1 MKRNIKRM
9 QLKEK
14 IIKEVTEILRPLV
27 PQGQLINAETDLVAD
42 LGLDSLKVMK
52 LVETV
57 EDRFDI
63 SIPLNILPD
72 VRTVSD
78 FVLQIEKISKDG

>member
-1 MKRNIKRM
+1 M
-9 QLKEK
+9 QLNEK
-14 IIKEVTEILRPLV
+14 IINAVTEILRPLV

-78 FVLQIEKISKDG
+78 FVVQIEKISKDG

>member
-1 MKRNIKRM
+1 M
-9 QLKEK
+9 QLNEK
-14 IIKEVTEILRPLV
+14 ILTAVTEILRPLV
-27 PQGQLINAETDLVAD
+27 SEGQLINAETDLVAD

>member
-1 MKRNIKRM
+1 M
-9 QLKEK
+9 QLNEK
-14 IIKEVTEILRPLV
+14 INHAVIEILSPLV

-42 LGLDSLKVMK
+42 LSLDSLKVMK
-52 LVETV
+52 LVEAV

-78 FVLQIEKISKDG
+78 FVSQIEKISKDG

>member
-1 MKRNIKRM
+1 M
-9 QLKEK
+9 QLNEK
-14 IIKEVTEILRPLV
+14 IINAVTEILRPLV
-27 PQGQLINAETDLVAD
+27 PEGQLINAETDLVAD
-42 LGLDSLKVMK
+42 LALDSLKVMK

>member
-1 MKRNIKRM
+1 
-9 QLKEK
+9 
-14 IIKEVTEILRPLV
+14 
-27 PQGQLINAETDLVAD
+27 LINAETDLVAD

>member
-1 MKRNIKRM
+1 M
-9 QLKEK
+9 QLNEK
-14 IIKEVTEILRPLV
+14 ITKKVSEILKQFV
-27 PQGQLINAETDLVAD
+27 PEGQTINAETDLVAD

>member
-1 MKRNIKRM
+1 M
-9 QLKEK
+9 QLNEK
-14 IIKEVTEILRPLV
+14 IIKEVIEILRPLV
-27 PQGQLINAETDLVAD
+27 PQGQSINAETDLVAD

>member
-1 MKRNIKRM
+1 M
-9 QLKEK
+9 QLNEK
-14 IIKEVTEILRPLV
+14 IINAVTEILKQFV
-27 PQGQLINAETDLVAD
+27 PEGQTINAETDLVAD

>member
-1 MKRNIKRM
+1 M
-9 QLKEK
+9 QINEK
-14 IIKEVTEILRPLV
+14 IINAVTEILRPLV
-27 PQGQLINAETDLVAD
+27 PEGQLINAETDLVAD

>member
-1 MKRNIKRM
+1 M
-9 QLKEK
+9 QLNEK
-14 IIKEVTEILRPLV
+14 INHAVIEILSPLV

-42 LGLDSLKVMK
+42 LSLDSLKVMK
-52 LVETV
+52 LVEAV

>member
-1 MKRNIKRM
+1 M
-9 QLKEK
+9 QLNEK
-14 IIKEVTEILRPLV
+14 IINEVTEILRPLV

-78 FVLQIEKISKDG
+78 FVLQIEKISEDG

>member
-1 MKRNIKRM
+1 M
-9 QLKEK
+9 QLNEK
-14 IIKEVTEILRPLV
+14 IINAVTEILKQFV
-27 PQGQLINAETDLVAD
+27 PEGQTINAETDLVAD

-57 EDRFDI
+57 EDHFDI

>member
-1 MKRNIKRM
+1 M
-9 QLKEK
+9 QLNEK
-14 IIKEVTEILRPLV
+14 IINAVTEILKQFV
-27 PQGQLINAETDLVAD
+27 PQGQPINAETDLVAD

>member
-1 MKRNIKRM
+1 M
-9 QLKEK
+9 QLNEE
-14 IIKEVTEILRPLV
+14 IINAVIEILRPLV
-27 PQGQLINAETDLVAD
+27 PQGQLINAETDLVVD

>member
-1 MKRNIKRM
+1 M
-9 QLKEK
+9 QLNEK
-14 IIKEVTEILRPLV
+14 IIYEVTEILKQFV
-27 PQGQLINAETDLVAD
+27 PEGQTINAETDLVAD

>member
-1 MKRNIKRM
+1 M
-9 QLKEK
+9 QLNEK
-14 IIKEVTEILRPLV
+14 INTAVIEILRPLV